1 MGGGQSKQTKSKK
14 PAGEV
19 SNIDRA
25 VLDLKV
31 SRDRLTRYKKKLSLD
46 SDKLLAKARSLKH
59 SNETKSALGLLKLRK
74 MKQKEVDNIDSQ
86 LISIQT
92 MVSNIQTKE
101 QETEVLTALRSGK
114 SALEKLH
121 NENTLEDVLQLME
134 EIEEQNDMEKEIND
148 VLVNTGETLT
158 GIEEDEL
165 ELELQALM
173 GGTGTITDSGEDKV
187 NLPEVPTSRLPE
199 VTEVEAQ
206 TAVVKE
212 KPARFAMAS

>member
-14 PAGEV
+14 PAGEI

-31 SRDRLTRYKKKLSLD
+31 SRDRLTRYKKKLFLD
-46 SDKLLAKARSLKH
+46 SDKLLAKARSLKQ

-74 MKQKEVDNIDSQ
+74 MKQKEVDKIDSQ
-86 LISIQT
+86 LITIQT

-101 QETEVLTALRSGK
+101 QEAEVLTALRSGK
-114 SALEKLH
+114 TALEKLH

-134 EIEEQNDMEKEIND
+134 EIEEQNDMEREIND

-173 GGTGTITDSGEDKV
+173 GGTDTVPDSVEDKV
-187 NLPEVPTSRLPE
+187 DLPKVPTSKLP
-199 VTEVEAQ
+199 EVEAQ
-206 TAVVKE
+206 TAVVQE
-212 KPARFAMAS
+212 KPARVAMAS

>member
-1 MGGGQSKQTKSKK
+1 MGGGQSKQKTRK

-19 SNIDRA
+19 SQIDRA

-46 SDKLLAKARSLKH
+46 SDKLLAKARSLKQN
-59 SNETKSALGLLKLRK
+59 NETKSALGLLKLRK
-74 MKQKEVDNIDSQ
+74 MKQKEVDNIDAQ

-114 SALEKLH
+114 NALEKLH
-121 NENTLEDVLQLME
+121 SENTLEDVLQLMDE
-134 EIEEQNDMEKEIND
+134 VEEQNELEREIND

-173 GGTGTITDSGEDKV
+173 GDKEAVNNNAEDKIE
-187 NLPEVPTSRLPE
+187 LPVVPTDKLPA
-199 VTEVEAQ
+199 VETQ
-206 TAVVKE
+206 KQPVKE
-212 KPARFAMAS
+212 KPGRVAVAS

>member
-14 PAGEV
+14 PAGEI

-31 SRDRLTRYKKKLSLD
+31 SRDRLTRYKKKLFLD
-46 SDKLLAKARSLKH
+46 SDKLLAKARSLKQ

-74 MKQKEVDNIDSQ
+74 MKQKEVDKIDSQ
-86 LISIQT
+86 LITIQT

-101 QETEVLTALRSGK
+101 QEAEVLTALRSGK
-114 SALEKLH
+114 TALEKLH

-173 GGTGTITDSGEDKV
+173 GGTDTVPDSVEDKV
-187 NLPEVPTSRLPE
+187 DLPKVPTSKLP
-199 VTEVEAQ
+199 EVEAQ
-206 TAVVKE
+206 TAVVQE
-212 KPARFAMAS
+212 KPARVAMAS